1 MAEVFGQA
9 TNTWGKPNKGSF
21 PNPVFNGV
29 GTDTFN
35 WAESV
40 DPTLPTNGL
49 SISSLPFDV
58 SFNTPFEVGML
69 SYFNGSVYM
78 DTVVESVPLQIQL
91 DLDSPKDQT
100 KNFTFDLKLETV
112 ADCSPD
118 PEDWKDFVYFPDV
131 LPNETFNYG
140 GKTYTLE
147 ILGFSKDGGNT
158 LENRFRVQEQE
169 ADSAGLYAKL
179 TEVKKKLPVGD
190 KNAQTDGAKVITGD
204 ITKKAWVE
212 TDDIGFTEGGV
223 RDVSDI
229 YKFSIKEQCEVS
241 LVLDQLAQNA
251 DLEIL
256 DADGQTVLFQSTETG
271 ARTKELITEIL
282 EAGDYYVRVYTPGS
296 QKTKYRLSVKGE
308 SITEEKDSEKTAKDL
323 GFLSA
328 EQVTELDQIGFG
340 KGKSRDTQDYYKF
353 QVTEEKNDVQIILD
367 QLKADANIELYDSD
381 GTKLGTSDNKGRK
394 ADKIDKELP
403 KGEYYIKVIPQGNAK
418 TDYVL
423 SVNSLAIKDEPD
435 DQAPGVNL
443 GTLTPANAITKS
455 DKIGAKVGSGRDQKD
470 YYTFDVPVDD
480 TNIYLTLGGLKA
492 NAKVQLFDESGDE
505 IDTSTGKAGV
515 AIEQTL
521 EKGTYTVLVTPGGQ
535 SSTDYQLKISAE
547 APFVDDYQ
555 KPQEALDLGAFSGK
569 KVFNNEIGKTQG
581 RAGRDEKD
589 WIKFEVTKDSWVD
602 INLGKLRQNADL
614 ELYDGD
620 GKSLLNHSR
629 ETGRTAETIQD
640 VLEPGTYYLQ
650 VVPKVSGRTGYQLS
664 VDISDVS
671 NKVQEVEVGNLNSL
685 GTYTKTDGIGS
696 GAADRRNEL
705 DQYAFSLTE
714 ETDVVFNLDDLSG
727 DANIRLKNSKGVL
740 LRDSTE
746 SGDSSEEISENLE
759 AGDYVLEVFPF
770 GNAKTPYTLTMQ
782 TAGGGVD
789 DDSPANLATDITKI
803 LNTDKLYS
811 TKDDIG
817 SSIGSTS
824 RDQKD
829 YYSFTLTGEEAV
841 SIKLN
846 GLSGNANVELLD
858 SDESPIR
865 ASRNPGKAAESISET
880 LEAGK
885 YYVLVTPQGSDRTD
899 YDLSVSL
906 GGSGG
911 KDSDGT
917 FPTATNIGGLG
928 DYEASDSIGLQADGY
943 RDTNDY
949 RKFTISEK
957 SNFSLNLTNLKQN
970 ADVELYDANQVLL
983 KSSRKS
989 GQANESISDVLT
1001 KGDYFVR
1008 VLPKG
1013 SAGTSYDLNMS
1024 ASPVGQ
1030 DTTVDLGTLGADP
1043 LTNKGLSGE
1052 SGDTVDEFT
1061 FIVGSSGFVDINLT
1075 GLSKNAN
1082 LELYSKTTNQ
1092 LLGSSVNAGTSSE
1105 NINSFLPPDTYLVK
1119 VLAVGGLTP
1128 YNLEVV
1134 AG

>member
-9 TNTWGKPNKGSF
+9 TNTWGTPNKGSF
-21 PNPVFNGV
+21 SDPIFKGV

-40 DPTLPTNGL
+40 DPALPTNGL

-58 SFNTPFEVGML
+58 SFNKPFEVGML
-69 SYFNGSVYM
+69 SYFNGSIWM
-78 DTVVESVPLQIQL
+78 DTAVESVPLQIQL
-91 DLDSPKDQT
+91 DLDSPTDQT
-100 KNFTFDLKLETV
+100 KNFKFDLKLETV

-131 LPNETFNYG
+131 LPNETFDYG
-140 GKTYTLE
+140 GKKYTLE
-147 ILGFSKDGGNT
+147 VLGFSKDGGTT

-169 ADSAGLYAKL
+169 ADSAGLYAKI
-179 TEVKKKLPVGD
+179 TEVKKQLPDGD
-190 KNAQTDGAKVITGD
+190 KNAQTDGATLIGD
-204 ITKKAWVE
+204 IKKKAWVE
-212 TDDIGFTEGGV
+212 TEDIGYTEGGV
-223 RDVSDI
+223 RDVSDL

-256 DADGQTVLFQSTETG
+256 DSDGTTVLFQSTETG

-308 SITEEKDSEKTAKDL
+308 SITEEKDSLKTAKDL
-323 GFLSA
+323 GVLSA
-328 EQVTELDQIGFG
+328 QQVTELDKIGFG
-340 KGKSRDTQDYYKF
+340 AGKSRDAQDFYKF
-353 QVTEEKNDVQIILD
+353 SVTEDKNDVQIILD
-367 QLKADANIELYDSD
+367 GLKADANIELYDSD
-381 GTKLGTSDNKGRK
+381 GKTKLGTSDNKNRN
-394 ADKIDKELP
+394 ADKIVAELD

-418 TDYVL
+418 TDYQL
-423 SVNSLAIKDEPD
+423 TVNSLAIKDEPD
-435 DQAPGVNL
+435 DKAPGVNL
-443 GTLTPANAITKS
+443 GTLTPANAITKA

-470 YYTFDVPVDD
+470 YYTFDVPDD

-521 EKGTYTVLVTPGGQ
+521 EKGTYTVLVTPDGQ

-547 APFVDDYQ
+547 APFVDDYPIP
-555 KPQEALDLGAFSGK
+555 KEALDLGAVSGK

-589 WIKFEVTKDSWVD
+589 WIKFDVTKESWVD
-602 INLGKLRQNADL
+602 INLDKLRQNADL

-620 GKSLLNHSR
+620 GKTLLNYSR
-629 ETGRTAETIQD
+629 ETGQRAAETIQD

-664 VDISDVS
+664 VDISDLG
-671 NKVQEVEVGNLNSL
+671 NKVQKFEVGDLNTV
-685 GTYTKTDGIGS
+685 GTYSKPESIGL

-705 DQYAFSLTE
+705 DQYSFSLDE
-714 ETDVVFNLDDLSG
+714 KTDVVINLDDLTA
-727 DANIRLKNSKGVL
+727 DANIRLKTSQGVL
-740 LRDSTE
+740 LFDSTN
-746 SGDSSEEISENLE
+746 SGDSSEEISENLD

-770 GNAKTPYTLTMQ
+770 GNAKANYNLSMSA
-782 TAGGGVD
+782 AGGGVD
-789 DDSPANLATDITKI
+789 DDSPASLATDMTNI
-803 LNTDKLYS
+803 LNADKLYS
-811 TKDDIG
+811 TKDNIG

-841 SIKLN
+841 SIKLS

-928 DYEASDSIGLQADGY
+928 DYEASDSIGLQGDGY
-943 RDTNDY
+943 RDINDY

-970 ADVELYDANQVLL
+970 ADVELYDADQVLL

-989 GQANESISDVLT
+989 GQADESISDVLT
-1001 KGDYFVR
+1001 KGDYYVR

-1013 SAGTSYDLNMS
+1013 SVGSSYDLNMS

-1030 DTTVDLGTLGADP
+1030 DSSVDLGTLGADP

-1052 SGDTVDEFT
+1052 TGDPVDEFT
-1061 FIVGSSGFVDINLT
+1061 FIVGSGGFVDINLT
-1075 GLSKNAN
+1075 GLKANAN
-1082 LELYSKTTNQ
+1082 LEVYSKAGV
-1092 LLGSSVNAGTSSE
+1092 LIGSSANAGNSNE
-1105 NINSFLPPDTYLVK
+1105 NINSFLSPDTYLVK
-1119 VLAVGGLTP
+1119 VLASGGLTP

>member
-1 MAEVFGQA
+1 MVEVFGQA
-9 TNTWGKPNKGSF
+9 TNTWGTPNKGSF
-21 PNPVFNGV
+21 SKPVFEVV
-29 GTDTFN
+29 GENKDIFH

-40 DPTLPTNGL
+40 DPTLPTNSL

-58 SFNTPFEVGML
+58 SFNKPFEVGML
-69 SYFNGSVYM
+69 SYFNGSIWM
-78 DTVVESVPLQIQL
+78 DTAVESVPLQIQL
-91 DLDSPKDQT
+91 DLDSPTDQT
-100 KNFTFDLKLETV
+100 KNFKFDLKLETV

-131 LPNETFNYG
+131 LPNETFDYG

-147 ILGFSKDGGNT
+147 VLGFSKDGGKT

-169 ADSAGLYAKL
+169 ADSAGLYAKI
-179 TEVKKKLPVGD
+179 TEVKKQLPPRD
-190 KNAQTDGAKVITGD
+190 KNAQTDGATVIGD
-204 ITKKAWVE
+204 IKKKAWVE
-212 TDDIGFTEGGV
+212 TDDIGYTEGGV

-256 DADGQTVLFQSTETG
+256 DSDGTTVLFQSTETG

-308 SITEEKDSEKTAKDL
+308 SITEEKDSLKTAKDL
-323 GFLSA
+323 GVLSS
-328 EQVTELDQIGFG
+328 EQVTELDKIGFG
-340 KGKSRDTQDYYKF
+340 AGKSRDAQDFYKF
-353 QVTEEKNDVQIILD
+353 SVTEGKNDVTIILD
-367 QLKADANIELYDSD
+367 QLKADANIELYESD
-381 GTKLGTSDNKGRK
+381 GTLVKTSDKKGRDE
-394 ADKIDKELP
+394 DKIVAELE

-418 TDYVL
+418 TDYQL
-423 SVNSLAIKDEPD
+423 TVNSLAIKDEPD
-435 DQAPGVNL
+435 DKAPGVNL

-480 TNIYLTLGGLKA
+480 TNIFLTLGKLKA

-515 AIEQTL
+515 EIEQTL
-521 EKGTYTVLVTPGGQ
+521 EKGTYTVLVTPDGQ

-547 APFVDDYQ
+547 APFVDDYPIP
-555 KPQEALDLGAFSGK
+555 KEALDLGAVSGK

-581 RAGRDEKD
+581 RAGRDKED
-589 WIKFEVTKDSWVD
+589 WIKFDVTKDSWVD
-602 INLGKLRQNADL
+602 INLDKLRQNADL

-620 GKSLLNHSR
+620 KTLLRPSR

-640 VLEPGTYYLQ
+640 VLEPGTYYLK

-664 VDISDVS
+664 VDISDVG
-671 NKVQEVEVGNLNSL
+671 NKVQEFKVGDLNTV
-685 GTYTKTDGIGS
+685 GTYSKPESIGL

-705 DQYAFSLTE
+705 DQYSFSLDE
-714 ETDVVFNLDDLSG
+714 KTDVVINLDDLTA
-727 DANIRLKNSKGVL
+727 DANIRLKNSKGVM

-746 SGDSSEEISENLE
+746 SGDSSEEISENLDP
-759 AGDYVLEVFPF
+759 GDYVLEVYPF
-770 GNAKTPYTLTMQ
+770 GGAKANYNLTMS
-782 TAGGGVD
+782 TAGGGTD
-789 DDSPANLATDITKI
+789 DDSPASLATDMTNI

-824 RDQKD
+824 RDEKD

-841 SIKLN
+841 SIKLG

-858 SDESPIR
+858 SDEGLIR
-865 ASRNPGKAAESISET
+865 ASKNAGKTAESISET

-943 RDTNDY
+943 RDINDY

-957 SNFSLNLTNLKQN
+957 SKFSLNLTNLKQN
-970 ADVELYDANQVLL
+970 ADVELYDADQVLL

-989 GQANESISDVLT
+989 GQADESISDVLT
-1001 KGDYFVR
+1001 KGDYYVR

-1013 SAGTSYDLNMS
+1013 SVGSSYDLNMS

-1043 LTNKGLSGE
+1043 LTNTGLSGE
-1052 SGDTVDEFT
+1052 TGDPVDEFT
-1061 FIVGSSGFVDINLT
+1061 FIVGSGGFVDINLT
-1075 GLSKNAN
+1075 GLKANAN
-1082 LELYSKTTNQ
+1082 LEVYSSSGT
-1092 LLGSSVNAGTSSE
+1092 LIGSSANAGNSNE
-1105 NINSFLPPDTYLVK
+1105 NLNSFLSPDTYLVK
-1119 VLAVGGLTP
+1119 VLASGGLTP
-1128 YNLEVV
+1128 YKLEV
-1134 AG
+1134 AAA

>member
-1 MAEVFGQA
+1 MVEVFGQA
-9 TNTWGKPNKGSF
+9 TNTWGTPNKGSF

-58 SFNTPFEVGML
+58 SFNKPFEVGML
-69 SYFNGSVYM
+69 SYFNGSIWM
-78 DTVVESVPLQIQL
+78 DTAVESVPLQIQL
-91 DLDSPKDQT
+91 DLDSPTDQT
-100 KNFTFDLKLETV
+100 KNFKFDLKLETV

-131 LPNETFNYG
+131 LPNETFDYG
-140 GKTYTLE
+140 GKKYTLE
-147 ILGFSKDGGNT
+147 VLGFSKDGGKT

-169 ADSAGLYAKL
+169 SDTAGLYAKI
-179 TEVKKKLPVGD
+179 TEVKKQLPPGD
-190 KNAQTDGAKVITGD
+190 KNAQTDGATVIGD
-204 ITKKAWVE
+204 IKKKAWVE
-212 TDDIGFTEGGV
+212 TEDIGFTEGGV
-223 RDVSDI
+223 RDVSDL
-229 YKFSIKEQCEVS
+229 YKFSIQEQCEVS

-256 DADGQTVLFQSTETG
+256 DSDGTTVLFQSTEAG
-271 ARTKELITEIL
+271 ARAKESITEIL

-308 SITEEKDSEKTAKDL
+308 SITEEKDSLKTAKDL
-323 GFLSA
+323 GVLSA
-328 EQVTELDQIGFG
+328 EQVTELDKIGFG
-340 KGKSRDTQDYYKF
+340 AGKSRDAQDFYKF
-353 QVTEEKNDVQIILD
+353 SVTEDKNDVQIILD
-367 QLKADANIELYDSD
+367 GLKADANIELYESD
-381 GTKLGTSDNKGRK
+381 GTKVGTSDNKGRK

-418 TDYVL
+418 TDYQL
-423 SVNSLAIKDEPD
+423 TVNSLAIKDEPD
-435 DQAPGVNL
+435 DKAPGVNL

-470 YYTFDVPVDD
+470 YYTFDVPDD
-480 TNIYLTLGGLKA
+480 TNIYLTLGKLKA
-492 NAKVQLFDESGDE
+492 DAKVQLLDESGDE
-505 IDTSTGKAGV
+505 IDSSTGKAGV

-521 EKGTYTVLVTPGGQ
+521 EKGTYTVLVTPDGQ

-547 APFVDDYQ
+547 APFVDDYPIP
-555 KPQEALDLGAFSGK
+555 KEALDLGAVSGK

-602 INLGKLRQNADL
+602 INLDKLRQNADL

-620 GKSLLNHSR
+620 GKTLLNYSR
-629 ETGRTAETIQD
+629 ETGQRAAETIQD

-664 VDISDVS
+664 VDISDLG
-671 NKVQEVEVGNLNSL
+671 NKVQEFKVGDLNTV
-685 GTYTKTDGIGS
+685 GTYSKTGDIGS
-696 GAADRRNEL
+696 GTADRRNEL
-705 DQYAFSLTE
+705 DQYSFSLDE
-714 ETDVVFNLDDLSG
+714 KTDVVINLDDLTA
-727 DANIRLKNSKGVL
+727 DANIRLKTSQGVL
-740 LRDSTE
+740 LFDSTK
-746 SGDSSEEISENLE
+746 SGDSSEEISENLN

-770 GNAKTPYTLTMQ
+770 GSAKANYNLTMS

-789 DDSPANLATDITKI
+789 NDSPASLATDMTNI

-811 TKDDIG
+811 TKNDIG

-841 SIKLN
+841 SIKLS

-858 SDESPIR
+858 STESIIR
-865 ASRNPGKAAESISET
+865 GSKNAGKTAESISET

-885 YYVLVTPQGSDRTD
+885 YYVLVTPQGSDRSA

-943 RDTNDY
+943 RDINDY

-970 ADVELYDANQVLL
+970 ADVELYDADEVLL

-989 GQANESISDVLT
+989 GQADESISDVLT
-1001 KGDYFVR
+1001 KGDYYVR

-1013 SAGTSYDLNMS
+1013 SVGSSYDLNMS

-1030 DTTVDLGTLGADP
+1030 DSSVDLGTLGADP
-1043 LTNKGLSGE
+1043 LTNTGLSGE
-1052 SGDTVDEFT
+1052 TGDPVDEFT
-1061 FIVGSSGFVDINLT
+1061 FIVGSGGFVDINLT
-1075 GLSKNAN
+1075 GLKANAN
-1082 LELYSKTTNQ
+1082 LEVYSKAGT
-1092 LLGSSVNAGTSSE
+1092 LIGSSANAGNSNE
-1105 NINSFLPPDTYLVK
+1105 NLNSFLSPDTYLVK
-1119 VLAVGGLTP
+1119 VLASGGLTP
-1128 YNLEVV
+1128 YKLEV
-1134 AG
+1134 AAA

>member
-9 TNTWGKPNKGSF
+9 TNTWGTPNKGSF
-21 PNPVFNGV
+21 SDPVFNGV
-29 GTDTFN
+29 GTNTFN
-35 WAESV
+35 WAKSAN
-40 DPTLPTNGL
+40 PTLPTNGL

-58 SFNTPFEVGML
+58 SFNAPFEVGML
-69 SYFNGSVYM
+69 SYFNGGINM
-78 DTVVESVPLQIQL
+78 DTAVESVPLQIQL
-91 DLDSPKDQT
+91 DLDSPTDQT
-100 KNFTFDLKLETV
+100 KNFKFDLKLETV

-131 LPNETFNYG
+131 LPNETFDYG
-140 GKTYTLE
+140 GKKYTLE
-147 ILGFSKDGGNT
+147 VLGFSKDGGKT
-158 LENRFRVQEQE
+158 LENRFRVQEY
-169 ADSAGLYAKL
+169 DSDTAGLYAKL
-179 TEVKKKLPVGD
+179 TEVKKQLPDGD
-190 KNAQTDGAKVITGD
+190 KNAQTGGATLIGD
-204 ITKKAWVE
+204 IKKKAWVE
-212 TDDIGFTEGGV
+212 TEDIGFTEGGV
-223 RDVSDI
+223 RDVSDL

-256 DADGQTVLFQSTETG
+256 DSDGTTVLFQSTETG

-308 SITEEKDSEKTAKDL
+308 SITEEKDSLKTAKDL
-323 GFLSA
+323 GVLSA
-328 EQVTELDQIGFG
+328 EQVTELDKIGFG
-340 KGKSRDTQDYYKF
+340 AGKSRDAQDFYKF
-353 QVTEEKNDVQIILD
+353 SVTEDKNDVQIILD
-367 QLKADANIELYDSD
+367 GLKADANIELYESD
-381 GTKLGTSDNKGRK
+381 GTKVGTSDNKGRK

-418 TDYVL
+418 TDYQL
-423 SVNSLAIKDEPD
+423 TVNSLAIKDEPD
-435 DQAPGVNL
+435 DKAPGVNL

-480 TNIYLTLGGLKA
+480 TNIYLTLGKLKA
-492 NAKVQLFDESGDE
+492 DAKVQLLDESGDE
-505 IDTSTGKAGV
+505 IDTSTGGKD

-547 APFVDDYQ
+547 APFVDDYPTP
-555 KPQEALDLGAFSGK
+555 KEALDLGAVSGK

-602 INLGKLRQNADL
+602 INLDKLRQNADL
-614 ELYDGD
+614 VLYDGD
-620 GKSLLNHSR
+620 GKTILNHSQ

-640 VLEPGTYYLQ
+640 VLEPGTYYLK

-664 VDISDVS
+664 VDISDVGI
-671 NKVQEVEVGNLNSL
+671 NQFHKFKVGDLNTV
-685 GTYTKTDGIGS
+685 GTYSKTGDIGL

-705 DQYAFSLTE
+705 DQYSFSLDE
-714 ETDVVFNLDDLSG
+714 KTDVVINLDDLTA
-727 DANIRLKNSKGVL
+727 DANIRLKTSQGFL
-740 LRDSTE
+740 LFDSTN
-746 SGDSSEEISENLE
+746 SGDSSEEISENLN
-759 AGDYVLEVFPF
+759 AGDYVLEVYPF
-770 GNAKTPYTLTMQ
+770 GSAKAKYNLTMS
-782 TAGGGVD
+782 TAGGGTD
-789 DDSPANLATDITKI
+789 DDSPASLATDMTKL
-803 LNTDKLYS
+803 LNADKLYK

-829 YYSFTLTGEEAV
+829 YYSFTLSGEEAV
-841 SIKLN
+841 SIKLS

-858 SDESPIR
+858 SDEGLIR
-865 ASRNPGKAAESISET
+865 ASRNPSKTAESISET
-880 LEAGK
+880 LEKGK
-885 YYVLVTPQGSDRTD
+885 YYVLVTPQGSDRSA

-943 RDTNDY
+943 RDINDY

-957 SNFSLNLTNLKQN
+957 SKFSLNLTNLKQN
-970 ADVELYDANQVLL
+970 ADVELYDADQVLL
-983 KSSRKS
+983 KSSRKT
-989 GQANESISDVLT
+989 GQADESISDVLT

-1013 SAGTSYDLNMS
+1013 SVGSSYDLNMS

-1030 DTTVDLGTLGADP
+1030 DSSVNLGTLGADP

-1052 SGDTVDEFT
+1052 TGDPVDEFT
-1061 FIVGSSGFVDINLT
+1061 FIVGSAGFVDINLT
-1075 GLSKNAN
+1075 GLKANAN
-1082 LELYSKTTNQ
+1082 LEVYSKAGT
-1092 LLGSSVNAGTSSE
+1092 LIGSSANAGNSNE
-1105 NINSFLPPDTYLVK
+1105 NLNSFLSPDTYLVK
-1119 VLAVGGLTP
+1119 VLASGGLTP
-1128 YNLEVV
+1128 YNLAV
-1134 AG
+1134 AAG

>member
-1 MAEVFGQA
+1 MVEVFGQA
-9 TNTWGKPNKGSF
+9 TNTWGTPNKGSF

-58 SFNTPFEVGML
+58 SFNKPFEVGML
-69 SYFNGSVYM
+69 SYFNGSIWM
-78 DTVVESVPLQIQL
+78 DTAVESVPLQIQL
-91 DLDSPKDQT
+91 DLDSPTDQT
-100 KNFTFDLKLETV
+100 KNFKFDLKLETV

-131 LPNETFNYG
+131 LPNETFDYG
-140 GKTYTLE
+140 GKKYTLE
-147 ILGFSKDGGNT
+147 VLGFSKDGGKT

-169 ADSAGLYAKL
+169 ADSAGLYAKI
-179 TEVKKKLPVGD
+179 TEVKKQLPPRD
-190 KNAQTDGAKVITGD
+190 KNAQTDGATVIGD
-204 ITKKAWVE
+204 IKKKAWVE
-212 TDDIGFTEGGV
+212 TDDIGYTEGGV

-256 DADGQTVLFQSTETG
+256 DSDGTTVLFQSTETG

-308 SITEEKDSEKTAKDL
+308 SITEEKDSLKTAKDL
-323 GFLSA
+323 GVLSS
-328 EQVTELDQIGFG
+328 EQVTELDKIGFG
-340 KGKSRDTQDYYKF
+340 AGKSRDAQDFYKF
-353 QVTEEKNDVQIILD
+353 SVTEGKNDVTIILD
-367 QLKADANIELYDSD
+367 QLKADANIELYESD
-381 GTKLGTSDNKGRK
+381 GTLVKTSDKKGRDE
-394 ADKIDKELP
+394 DKIVAELE

-418 TDYVL
+418 TDYQL
-423 SVNSLAIKDEPD
+423 TVNSLAIKDEPD
-435 DQAPGVNL
+435 DKAPGVNL

-480 TNIYLTLGGLKA
+480 TNIFLTLGKLKA

-515 AIEQTL
+515 EIEQTL
-521 EKGTYTVLVTPGGQ
+521 EKGTYTVLVTPDGQ

-547 APFVDDYQ
+547 APFVDDYPIP
-555 KPQEALDLGAFSGK
+555 KEALDLGAVSGK

-581 RAGRDEKD
+581 RAGRDKED
-589 WIKFEVTKDSWVD
+589 WIKFDVTKDSWVD
-602 INLGKLRQNADL
+602 INLDKLRQNADL

-620 GKSLLNHSR
+620 KTLLRPSR

-640 VLEPGTYYLQ
+640 VLEPGTYYLK

-664 VDISDVS
+664 VDISDLG
-671 NKVQEVEVGNLNSL
+671 NKVQEFKVGDLNTV
-685 GTYTKTDGIGS
+685 GTYSKTGDIGS
-696 GAADRRNEL
+696 GTADRRNEL
-705 DQYAFSLTE
+705 DQYPFSLDE
-714 ETDVVFNLDDLSG
+714 KTDVVINLDDLTA
-727 DANIRLKNSKGVL
+727 DANIRLKNSKGVM

-746 SGDSSEEISENLE
+746 SGDSSEEISENLDP
-759 AGDYVLEVFPF
+759 GDYVLEVYPF
-770 GNAKTPYTLTMQ
+770 GGAKANYNLTMS
-782 TAGGGVD
+782 TAGGGTD
-789 DDSPANLATDITKI
+789 DDSPASLATDMTNI

-824 RDQKD
+824 RDEKD

-841 SIKLN
+841 SIKLG

-858 SDESPIR
+858 SDEGLIR
-865 ASRNPGKAAESISET
+865 ASKNAGKTAESISET

-911 KDSDGT
+911 NDSDGT

-943 RDTNDY
+943 RDINDY

-970 ADVELYDANQVLL
+970 ADVELYDADEVLL

-989 GQANESISDVLT
+989 GQADESISDVLT
-1001 KGDYFVR
+1001 KGDYYVR

-1013 SAGTSYDLNMS
+1013 SVGSSYDLNMS

-1043 LTNKGLSGE
+1043 LTNTGLSGE
-1052 SGDTVDEFT
+1052 TGDPVDEFT
-1061 FIVGSSGFVDINLT
+1061 FIVGSGGFVDINLT
-1075 GLSKNAN
+1075 GLKANAN
-1082 LELYSKTTNQ
+1082 LEVYSSSGT
-1092 LLGSSVNAGTSSE
+1092 LIGSSANAGNSNE
-1105 NINSFLPPDTYLVK
+1105 NLNSFLSPDTYLVK
-1119 VLAVGGLTP
+1119 VLASGGLTP
-1128 YNLEVV
+1128 YKLEV
-1134 AG
+1134 AAA

>member
-1 MAEVFGQA
+1 
-9 TNTWGKPNKGSF
+9 
-21 PNPVFNGV
+21 
-29 GTDTFN
+29 
-35 WAESV
+35 
-40 DPTLPTNGL
+40 
-49 SISSLPFDV
+49 
-58 SFNTPFEVGML
+58 
-69 SYFNGSVYM
+69 
-78 DTVVESVPLQIQL
+78 
-91 DLDSPKDQT
+91 
-100 KNFTFDLKLETV
+100 
-112 ADCSPD
+112 
-118 PEDWKDFVYFPDV
+118 
-131 LPNETFNYG
+131 
-140 GKTYTLE
+140 
-147 ILGFSKDGGNT
+147 
-158 LENRFRVQEQE
+158 
-169 ADSAGLYAKL
+169 
-179 TEVKKKLPVGD
+179 
-190 KNAQTDGAKVITGD
+190 
-204 ITKKAWVE
+204 
-212 TDDIGFTEGGV
+212 
-223 RDVSDI
+223 
-229 YKFSIKEQCEVS
+229 
-241 LVLDQLAQNA
+241 
-251 DLEIL
+251 
-256 DADGQTVLFQSTETG
+256 
-271 ARTKELITEIL
+271 LITEIL

-308 SITEEKDSEKTAKDL
+308 SITEEKDSLKTAKDL
-323 GFLSA
+323 GVLSA
-328 EQVTELDQIGFG
+328 QQVTELDKIGFG
-340 KGKSRDTQDYYKF
+340 AGKSRDAQDFYKF
-353 QVTEEKNDVQIILD
+353 SVTEDKNDVQIILD
-367 QLKADANIELYDSD
+367 GLKADANIELYDSD
-381 GTKLGTSDNKGRK
+381 GKTKLGTSDNKNRN
-394 ADKIDKELP
+394 ADKIVAELD

-418 TDYVL
+418 TDYQL
-423 SVNSLAIKDEPD
+423 TVNSLAIKDEPD
-435 DQAPGVNL
+435 DKAPGVNL
-443 GTLTPANAITKS
+443 GTLTPANAITKA

-470 YYTFDVPVDD
+470 YYTFDVPDD

-521 EKGTYTVLVTPGGQ
+521 EKGTYTVLVTPDGQ

-547 APFVDDYQ
+547 APFVDDYPIP
-555 KPQEALDLGAFSGK
+555 KEALDLGAVSGK

-589 WIKFEVTKDSWVD
+589 WIKFDVTKESWVD
-602 INLGKLRQNADL
+602 INLDKLRQNADL

-620 GKSLLNHSR
+620 GKTLLNYSR
-629 ETGRTAETIQD
+629 ETGQRAAETIQD

-664 VDISDVS
+664 VDISDLG
-671 NKVQEVEVGNLNSL
+671 NKVQKFEVGDLNTV
-685 GTYTKTDGIGS
+685 GTYSKPESIGL

-705 DQYAFSLTE
+705 DQYSFSLDE
-714 ETDVVFNLDDLSG
+714 KTDVVINLDDLTA
-727 DANIRLKNSKGVL
+727 DANIRLKTSQGVL
-740 LRDSTE
+740 LFDSTN
-746 SGDSSEEISENLE
+746 SGDSSEEISENLD

-770 GNAKTPYTLTMQ
+770 GNAKANYNLSMSA
-782 TAGGGVD
+782 AGGGVD
-789 DDSPANLATDITKI
+789 DDSPASLATDMTNI
-803 LNTDKLYS
+803 LNADKLYS
-811 TKDDIG
+811 TKDNIG

-841 SIKLN
+841 SIKLS

>member
-1 MAEVFGQA
+1 MVEVFGQA
-9 TNTWGKPNKGSF
+9 TNTWGTPNKGSF
-21 PNPVFNGV
+21 SKPVFEVV
-29 GTDTFN
+29 GENKDIFH

-40 DPTLPTNGL
+40 DPTLPTNSL

-58 SFNTPFEVGML
+58 SFNKPFEVGML
-69 SYFNGSVYM
+69 SYFNGSIWM
-78 DTVVESVPLQIQL
+78 DTAVESVPLQIQL
-91 DLDSPKDQT
+91 DLDSPTDQT
-100 KNFTFDLKLETV
+100 KNFKFDLKLETV

-131 LPNETFNYG
+131 LPNETFDYG

-147 ILGFSKDGGNT
+147 VLGFSKDGGKT

-169 ADSAGLYAKL
+169 ADSAGLYAKI
-179 TEVKKKLPVGD
+179 TEVKKQLPPRD
-190 KNAQTDGAKVITGD
+190 KNAQTDGATVIGD
-204 ITKKAWVE
+204 IKKKAWVE
-212 TDDIGFTEGGV
+212 TDDIGYTEGGV

-256 DADGQTVLFQSTETG
+256 DSDGTTVLFQSTETG

-308 SITEEKDSEKTAKDL
+308 SITEEKDSLKTAKDL
-323 GFLSA
+323 GVLSS
-328 EQVTELDQIGFG
+328 EQVTELDKIGFG
-340 KGKSRDTQDYYKF
+340 AGKSRDAQDFYKF
-353 QVTEEKNDVQIILD
+353 SVTEGKNDVTIILD
-367 QLKADANIELYDSD
+367 QLKADANIELYESD
-381 GTKLGTSDNKGRK
+381 GTLVKTSDKKGRDE
-394 ADKIDKELP
+394 DKIVAELE

-418 TDYVL
+418 TDYQL
-423 SVNSLAIKDEPD
+423 TVNSLAIKDEPD
-435 DQAPGVNL
+435 DKAPGVNL

-480 TNIYLTLGGLKA
+480 TNIFLTLGKLKA

-515 AIEQTL
+515 EIEQTL
-521 EKGTYTVLVTPGGQ
+521 EKGTYTVLVTPDGQ

-547 APFVDDYQ
+547 APFVDDYPIP
-555 KPQEALDLGAFSGK
+555 KEALDLGAVSGK

-602 INLGKLRQNADL
+602 INLDKLRQNADL

-620 GKSLLNHSR
+620 KTLLRPSR

-640 VLEPGTYYLQ
+640 VLEPGTYYLK

-664 VDISDVS
+664 VDISDLG
-671 NKVQEVEVGNLNSL
+671 NKVQEFKVGDLNTV
-685 GTYTKTDGIGS
+685 GTYSKPGDIGS

-705 DQYAFSLTE
+705 DQYSFSLDE
-714 ETDVVFNLDDLSG
+714 KTDVVINLDDLTA
-727 DANIRLKNSKGVL
+727 DANIRLKNSKGVM

-746 SGDSSEEISENLE
+746 SGDSSEEISENLDP
-759 AGDYVLEVFPF
+759 GDYVLEVYPF
-770 GNAKTPYTLTMQ
+770 GGAKANYNLTMS
-782 TAGGGVD
+782 TAGGGTD
-789 DDSPANLATDITKI
+789 DDSPASLATDMTNI

-824 RDQKD
+824 RDEKD

-841 SIKLN
+841 SIKLS

-858 SDESPIR
+858 SAESIIR
-865 ASRNPGKAAESISET
+865 GSKNAGKTAESISET

-943 RDTNDY
+943 RDINDY

-957 SNFSLNLTNLKQN
+957 SKFSLNLTNLKQN
-970 ADVELYDANQVLL
+970 ADVELYDADQVLL

-989 GQANESISDVLT
+989 GQADESISDVLT
-1001 KGDYFVR
+1001 KGDYYVR

-1013 SAGTSYDLNMS
+1013 SVGSSYDLNMS

-1030 DTTVDLGTLGADP
+1030 DSSVDLGTLGADP
-1043 LTNKGLSGE
+1043 LTNTGLSGE
-1052 SGDTVDEFT
+1052 TGDPVDEFT
-1061 FIVGSSGFVDINLT
+1061 FIVGSGGFVDINLT
-1075 GLSKNAN
+1075 GLKANAN
-1082 LELYSKTTNQ
+1082 LEVYSSSGT
-1092 LLGSSVNAGTSSE
+1092 LIGSSANAGNSNE
-1105 NINSFLPPDTYLVK
+1105 NLNSFLSPDTYLVK
-1119 VLAVGGLTP
+1119 VLASGGLTP
-1128 YNLEVV
+1128 YKLEV
-1134 AG
+1134 AAA

>member
-1 MAEVFGQA
+1 MVEVFGQA
-9 TNTWGKPNKGSF
+9 TNTWGTPNKGSF
-21 PNPVFNGV
+21 SDPIFKGV

-58 SFNTPFEVGML
+58 SFNAPFEVGML
-69 SYFNGSVYM
+69 SYFNGSIYM
-78 DTVVESVPLQIQL
+78 DTAVESVPLQIQL
-91 DLDSPKDQT
+91 DLLSPTDQT
-100 KNFTFDLKLETV
+100 KNFKFDLKLETV

-131 LPNETFNYG
+131 LPNETFDYG
-140 GKTYTLE
+140 GKKYTLE
-147 ILGFSKDGGNT
+147 VLGFSKDGGKT

-169 ADSAGLYAKL
+169 SDTAGLYAKI
-179 TEVKKKLPVGD
+179 TEVKKQLPPGD
-190 KNAQTDGAKVITGD
+190 KNAQTDGATVIGD
-204 ITKKAWVE
+204 IKKKAWVE
-212 TDDIGFTEGGV
+212 TDGIGYTEGGV
-223 RDVSDI
+223 RDVSDL

-256 DADGQTVLFQSTETG
+256 DSDGTTVLFQSTETG

-308 SITEEKDSEKTAKDL
+308 SITEEKDSLKTAKDL
-323 GFLSA
+323 GVLSS
-328 EQVTELDQIGFG
+328 EQVTELDKIGFG
-340 KGKSRDTQDYYKF
+340 AGKSRDAQDFYKF
-353 QVTEEKNDVQIILD
+353 SVTEDKNDVQIILD
-367 QLKADANIELYDSD
+367 GLKADANIELYESD
-381 GTKLGTSDNKGRK
+381 GTKVGTSDNKGRK
-394 ADKIDKELP
+394 ADKIDQELP

-418 TDYVL
+418 TDYQL
-423 SVNSLAIKDEPD
+423 TVNSLAIKDEPD
-435 DQAPGVNL
+435 DKAPGVNL

-480 TNIYLTLGGLKA
+480 TNIFLTLGKLKA

-515 AIEQTL
+515 EIEQTL
-521 EKGTYTVLVTPGGQ
+521 EKGTYTVLVTPDGQ

-547 APFVDDYQ
+547 ASFVDDY
-555 KPQEALDLGAFSGK
+555 PTYTEAKDLGAFSGK

-602 INLGKLRQNADL
+602 INLDKLRQNADL
-614 ELYDGD
+614 ELYDAD
-620 GKSLLNHSR
+620 GETLLNYSR
-629 ETGRTAETIQD
+629 ETEQRAAEKIQD

-650 VVPKVSGRTGYQLS
+650 VVPKGNARTVYQLS
-664 VDISDVS
+664 VDISDVG
-671 NKVQEVEVGNLNSL
+671 NKVQEFKVGDLNTV
-685 GTYTKTDGIGS
+685 GTYSKTGDIGS

-705 DQYAFSLTE
+705 DQYSFSLDE
-714 ETDVVFNLDDLSG
+714 KTDVVFNLDDLTA
-727 DANIRLKNSKGVL
+727 DANIRLKTSQGVL
-740 LRDSTE
+740 LFDSTN
-746 SGDSSEEISENLE
+746 SGDSSEEISENLN

-770 GNAKTPYTLTMQ
+770 GNAKAQYNLSMSA
-782 TAGGGVD
+782 AGGGVD
-789 DDSPANLATDITKI
+789 DDSPASLATDMTNI
-803 LNTDKLYS
+803 LNADKLYS

-841 SIKLN
+841 SIKLS

-858 SDESPIR
+858 STESIIR
-865 ASRNPGKAAESISET
+865 GSKNAGKTAESISET

-885 YYVLVTPQGSDRTD
+885 YYVLVTPQGSDRSA

-917 FPTATNIGGLG
+917 FATATNIGGLG
-928 DYEASDSIGLQADGY
+928 DDEASDSIGLQADGY
-943 RDTNDY
+943 RDINDY

-970 ADVELYDANQVLL
+970 ADVELYDADQVLL

-989 GQANESISDVLT
+989 GQADESISDVLT
-1001 KGDYFVR
+1001 KGDYYVR

-1013 SAGTSYDLNMS
+1013 SVGSSYDLNMS

-1030 DTTVDLGTLGADP
+1030 DSSVDLGTLGADP
-1043 LTNKGLSGE
+1043 LTNTGLSGE
-1052 SGDTVDEFT
+1052 TGDPVDEFT
-1061 FIVGSSGFVDINLT
+1061 FIVGSGGFVDINLT
-1075 GLSKNAN
+1075 GLKANAN
-1082 LELYSKTTNQ
+1082 LEVYSKAGT
-1092 LLGSSVNAGTSSE
+1092 LIGSSANAGNSNE
-1105 NINSFLPPDTYLVK
+1105 NLNSFLSPDTYLVK
-1119 VLAVGGLTP
+1119 VLASGGLTP
-1128 YNLEVV
+1128 YKLEV
-1134 AG
+1134 AAA

>member
-1 MAEVFGQA
+1 MVEVFGQA
-9 TNTWGKPNKGSF
+9 TNTWGTPNKGSF
-21 PNPVFNGV
+21 SKPVFEVV
-29 GTDTFN
+29 GENKDIFH

-40 DPTLPTNGL
+40 DPTLPTNSL

-58 SFNTPFEVGML
+58 SFNKPFEVGML
-69 SYFNGSVYM
+69 SYFNGSIWM
-78 DTVVESVPLQIQL
+78 DTAVESVPLQIQL
-91 DLDSPKDQT
+91 DLDSPTDQT
-100 KNFTFDLKLETV
+100 KNFKFDLKLETV

-131 LPNETFNYG
+131 LPNETFDYG
-140 GKTYTLE
+140 GKKYTLE
-147 ILGFSKDGGNT
+147 VLGFSKDGGKT

-169 ADSAGLYAKL
+169 ADSAGLYAKI
-179 TEVKKKLPVGD
+179 TEVKKQLPPRD
-190 KNAQTDGAKVITGD
+190 KNAQTDGATVIGD
-204 ITKKAWVE
+204 IKKKAWVE
-212 TDDIGFTEGGV
+212 TDDIGYTEGGV

-256 DADGQTVLFQSTETG
+256 DSDGTTVLFQSTETG

-308 SITEEKDSEKTAKDL
+308 SITEEKDSLKTAKDL
-323 GFLSA
+323 GVLSS
-328 EQVTELDQIGFG
+328 EQVTELDKIGFG
-340 KGKSRDTQDYYKF
+340 AGKSRDAQDFYKF
-353 QVTEEKNDVQIILD
+353 SVTEGKNDVTIILD
-367 QLKADANIELYDSD
+367 QLKADANIELYESD
-381 GTKLGTSDNKGRK
+381 GTLVKTSDKKGRDE
-394 ADKIDKELP
+394 DKIVAELE

-418 TDYVL
+418 TDYQL
-423 SVNSLAIKDEPD
+423 TVNSLAIKDEPD
-435 DQAPGVNL
+435 DKAPGVNL

-480 TNIYLTLGGLKA
+480 TNIFLTLGKLKA

-515 AIEQTL
+515 EIEQTL
-521 EKGTYTVLVTPGGQ
+521 EKGTYTVLVTPDGQ

-547 APFVDDYQ
+547 APFVDDYPIP
-555 KPQEALDLGAFSGK
+555 KEALDLGAVSGK

-581 RAGRDEKD
+581 RAGRDEED

-602 INLGKLRQNADL
+602 INLDKLRQNADL

-620 GKSLLNHSR
+620 KTLLRPSR

-640 VLEPGTYYLQ
+640 VLEPGTYYLK

-664 VDISDVS
+664 VDISDVG
-671 NKVQEVEVGNLNSL
+671 NKVQEFKVGDLNTV
-685 GTYTKTDGIGS
+685 GTYSKPESIGL

-705 DQYAFSLTE
+705 DQYSFSLDE
-714 ETDVVFNLDDLSG
+714 KTDVVINLDDLTA
-727 DANIRLKNSKGVL
+727 DANIRLKNSKGVM

-746 SGDSSEEISENLE
+746 SGDSSEEISENLDP
-759 AGDYVLEVFPF
+759 GDYVLEVYPF
-770 GNAKTPYTLTMQ
+770 GGAKANYNLTMS
-782 TAGGGVD
+782 TAGGGTD
-789 DDSPANLATDITKI
+789 DDSPASLATDMTNI

-824 RDQKD
+824 RDEKD

-841 SIKLN
+841 SIKLG

-858 SDESPIR
+858 STESIIR
-865 ASRNPGKAAESISET
+865 GSRNAGKTAESISET

-885 YYVLVTPQGSDRTD
+885 YYVLVTPQGSDRTA

-917 FPTATNIGGLG
+917 FATATNIGGLG
-928 DYEASDSIGLQADGY
+928 DDEASDSIGLQADGY
-943 RDTNDY
+943 RDINDY

-957 SNFSLNLTNLKQN
+957 SKFSLNLTNLKQN
-970 ADVELYDANQVLL
+970 ADVELYDADQVLL

-989 GQANESISDVLT
+989 GQADESISDVLT
-1001 KGDYFVR
+1001 KGDYYVR

-1013 SAGTSYDLNMS
+1013 SVGSSYDLNMS

-1043 LTNKGLSGE
+1043 LTNTGLSGE
-1052 SGDTVDEFT
+1052 TGDPVDEFT
-1061 FIVGSSGFVDINLT
+1061 FIVGSGGFVDINLT
-1075 GLSKNAN
+1075 GLKANAN
-1082 LELYSKTTNQ
+1082 LEVYSSSGT
-1092 LLGSSVNAGTSSE
+1092 LIGSSANAGNSNE
-1105 NINSFLPPDTYLVK
+1105 NLNSFLSPDTYLVK
-1119 VLAVGGLTP
+1119 VLASGGLTP
-1128 YNLEVV
+1128 YKLEV
-1134 AG
+1134 AAA

>member
-9 TNTWGKPNKGSF
+9 TNTWGTPNKGSF
-21 PNPVFNGV
+21 SDPVFSGV

-58 SFNTPFEVGML
+58 SFNKPFEVGML
-69 SYFNGSVYM
+69 SYFNGSIWM
-78 DTVVESVPLQIQL
+78 DTAVESVPLQIQL
-91 DLDSPKDQT
+91 DLDSPTDQT
-100 KNFTFDLKLETV
+100 KNFKFDLKLETV

-131 LPNETFNYG
+131 LPNETFDYG
-140 GKTYTLE
+140 GKKYTLE
-147 ILGFSKDGGNT
+147 VLGFSKDGGKT

-169 ADSAGLYAKL
+169 ADSAGLYAKI
-179 TEVKKKLPVGD
+179 TEVKKQLPDGD
-190 KNAQTDGAKVITGD
+190 KNAQTDGATLIGD
-204 ITKKAWVE
+204 IKKKAWVE
-212 TDDIGFTEGGV
+212 TEDIGYTEGGV
-223 RDVSDI
+223 RDVSDL

-256 DADGQTVLFQSTETG
+256 DSDGTTVLFQSTETG

-308 SITEEKDSEKTAKDL
+308 SITEEKDSLKTAKDL
-323 GFLSA
+323 GVLSA
-328 EQVTELDQIGFG
+328 QQVTELDKIGFG
-340 KGKSRDTQDYYKF
+340 AGKSRDAQDFYKF
-353 QVTEEKNDVQIILD
+353 SVTEDKNDVQIILD
-367 QLKADANIELYDSD
+367 GLKADANIELYDSD
-381 GTKLGTSDNKGRK
+381 GKTKLGTSDNKNRN
-394 ADKIDKELP
+394 ADKIVAELE

-418 TDYVL
+418 TDYQL
-423 SVNSLAIKDEPD
+423 TVNSLAIKDEPD
-435 DQAPGVNL
+435 DKAPGVNL

-455 DKIGAKVGSGRDQKD
+455 DKIGAKPGGVRDQKD

-505 IDTSTGKAGV
+505 IDSKTGKAGV
-515 AIEQTL
+515 EIEQTL

-535 SSTDYQLKISAE
+535 SSTDYQLKIIAE
-547 APFVDDYQ
+547 ASFVDDY
-555 KPQEALDLGAFSGK
+555 PTYTEAKDLGAFSGK

-581 RAGRDEKD
+581 RAGRDETD
-589 WIKFEVTKDSWVD
+589 WIKFEVTKDSLVD
-602 INLGKLRQNADL
+602 INLNKLRQNADL
-614 ELYDGD
+614 VLYDGD
-620 GKSLLNHSR
+620 KTLLRPSR
-629 ETGRTAETIQD
+629 KTGRTAETIQD
-640 VLEPGTYYLQ
+640 VFEAGTYYLE
-650 VVPKVSGRTGYQLS
+650 VVPKGNARTVYQLS
-664 VDISDVS
+664 VDISDLS
-671 NKVQEVEVGNLNSL
+671 SDDQVQKFEVGNLNTL
-685 GTYTKTDGIGS
+685 ENYTKTGDIGF
-696 GAADRRNEL
+696 GTAARRNEL
-705 DQYAFSLTE
+705 DQYSFSLTE
-714 ETDVVFNLDDLSG
+714 KTDMVFNLDDLDA
-727 DANIRLKNSKGVL
+727 DANIRLKTSQGFL
-740 LRDSTE
+740 LRDSTN
-746 SGDSSEEISENLE
+746 SGDSSEEILE
-759 AGDYVLEVFPF
+759 TLDAGDYVLEVDPF
-770 GNAKTPYTLTMQ
+770 GNAKTAYTLNMQ

-789 DDSPANLATDITKI
+789 DDSPASLATDITKI
-803 LNTDKLYS
+803 LNADKLYK

-829 YYSFTLTGEEAV
+829 YYSFTLSGEEAV
-841 SIKLN
+841 SIKLS

-858 SDESPIR
+858 SDESLIR
-865 ASRNPGKAAESISET
+865 ASRNPSKTAESISET
-880 LEAGK
+880 LGKGK
-885 YYVLVTPQGSDRTD
+885 YYVLVTPQGSDRSA

-917 FPTATNIGGLG
+917 FATATNIGGLG
-928 DYEASDSIGLQADGY
+928 DYEAPDSIGLQADGY
-943 RDTNDY
+943 RDINDY

-970 ADVELYDANQVLL
+970 ADVELYDADEVLL
-983 KSSRKS
+983 KSSRKT
-989 GQANESISDVLT
+989 GQADESISDVLT

-1013 SAGTSYDLNMS
+1013 SAGSSYDLNLS

-1030 DTTVDLGTLGADP
+1030 DSSVDLGTLGADP
-1043 LTNKGLSGE
+1043 LTNTGLSGE
-1052 SGDTVDEFT
+1052 TGDPVDEFT
-1061 FIVGSSGFVDINLT
+1061 FIVGSGGFVDINLT
-1075 GLSKNAN
+1075 GLKANAN
-1082 LELYSKTTNQ
+1082 LEVYSKAGT
-1092 LLGSSVNAGTSSE
+1092 LIGSSANAGNSNE
-1105 NINSFLPPDTYLVK
+1105 NLNSFLSPDTYLVK
-1119 VLAVGGLTP
+1119 VLASGGLTP
-1128 YNLEVV
+1128 YKLEV
-1134 AG
+1134 AAA

>member
-9 TNTWGKPNKGSF
+9 TNTWGTPNKGSF
-21 PNPVFNGV
+21 PNPVFSGV

-40 DPTLPTNGL
+40 DPALPTNGL

-58 SFNTPFEVGML
+58 SFNKPFEVGML
-69 SYFNGSVYM
+69 SYFNGSIWM
-78 DTVVESVPLQIQL
+78 DTAVESVPLQIQL
-91 DLDSPKDQT
+91 DLDSPTDQT
-100 KNFTFDLKLETV
+100 KNFKFDLKLETV

-131 LPNETFNYG
+131 LPNETFDYG
-140 GKTYTLE
+140 GKKYTLE
-147 ILGFSKDGGNT
+147 VLGFSKDGGTT

-169 ADSAGLYAKL
+169 ADSAGLYAKI
-179 TEVKKKLPVGD
+179 TEVKEIPDGD
-190 KNAQTDGAKVITGD
+190 PNAKTDGATVIGD
-204 ITKKAWVE
+204 IKKKAWVE
-212 TDDIGFTEGGV
+212 TEDIGYTEGGV
-223 RDVSDI
+223 RDVSDL

-256 DADGQTVLFQSTETG
+256 DSDGKTVLFKSTETT
-271 ARTKELITEIL
+271 RTKELITEIL

-296 QKTKYRLSVKGE
+296 EKTKYRLSVKGE
-308 SITEEKDSEKTAKDL
+308 SITEEKDSLKTAKDL
-323 GFLSA
+323 GTLSA
-328 EQVTELDQIGFG
+328 EQVTELDKIGFG
-340 KGKSRDTQDYYKF
+340 AGKSRDAQDFYKF
-353 QVTEEKNDVQIILD
+353 SVTEDKNDVQIILD
-367 QLKADANIELYDSD
+367 GLKADANIELYESD
-381 GTKLGTSDNKGRK
+381 GTKVGTSDNKGRK

-418 TDYVL
+418 TDYQL
-423 SVNSLAIKDEPD
+423 TVNSLAIKDEPD
-435 DQAPGVNL
+435 DKAPGVNL

-455 DKIGAKVGSGRDQKD
+455 DKIGAKPGGVRDQED
-470 YYTFDVPVDD
+470 YYTFDVPDD

-492 NAKVQLFDESGDE
+492 DAKVQLLDESGDE

-547 APFVDDYQ
+547 APFVDDYPTP
-555 KPQEALDLGAFSGK
+555 KEALDLGAVSGK

-581 RAGRDEKD
+581 RAGRDQED
-589 WIKFEVTKDSWVD
+589 WIKFDVTKDSWVD
-602 INLGKLRQNADL
+602 INLDKLRQNADL

-620 GKSLLNHSR
+620 GKTLLNYSR
-629 ETGRTAETIQD
+629 ETGQRAAETIQD
-640 VLEPGTYYLQ
+640 VLEAGTYYLK

-664 VDISDVS
+664 VDISDLG
-671 NKVQEVEVGNLNSL
+671 NKVQKFEVGALNTV
-685 GTYTKTDGIGS
+685 GTYSKPESIGL

-705 DQYAFSLTE
+705 DQYSFSLDE
-714 ETDVVFNLDDLSG
+714 KTDVVINLDDLTA
-727 DANIRLKNSKGVL
+727 DANIRLKNSQGVL
-740 LRDSTE
+740 LLDSTE
-746 SGDSSEEISENLE
+746 SGDSSEEISDNLD
-759 AGDYVLEVFPF
+759 AGDYVLEVYPF
-770 GNAKTPYTLTMQ
+770 GGAKTNYNLTMS

-789 DDSPANLATDITKI
+789 DDSPASLATDMTKI
-803 LNTDKLYS
+803 LNADKLYS
-811 TKDDIG
+811 IKDDIG

-841 SIKLN
+841 SIKLS

-858 SDESPIR
+858 STESIIR
-865 ASRNPGKAAESISET
+865 GSRNAGKTAESISET

-885 YYVLVTPQGSDRTD
+885 YYVLVTPQGSDRSA

-917 FPTATNIGGLG
+917 FATATNIGGLG

-970 ADVELYDANQVLL
+970 ADVELYDADEVLL

-989 GQANESISDVLT
+989 GQADESISDVLT
-1001 KGDYFVR
+1001 KGDYYVR

-1013 SAGTSYDLNMS
+1013 SVGSSYDLNMS

-1030 DTTVDLGTLGADP
+1030 DSSVDLGTLGADP
-1043 LTNKGLSGE
+1043 LTNTGLSGE
-1052 SGDTVDEFT
+1052 TGDPVDEFT
-1061 FIVGSSGFVDINLT
+1061 FIVGSPGFVDINLT
-1075 GLSKNAN
+1075 GLKANAN
-1082 LELYSKTTNQ
+1082 LEVYSKAGT
-1092 LLGSSVNAGTSSE
+1092 LIGSSANAGNSNE
-1105 NINSFLPPDTYLVK
+1105 NLNSFLSPDTYLVK
-1119 VLAVGGLTP
+1119 VLASGGLTP
-1128 YNLEVV
+1128 YKLEV
-1134 AG
+1134 AAA